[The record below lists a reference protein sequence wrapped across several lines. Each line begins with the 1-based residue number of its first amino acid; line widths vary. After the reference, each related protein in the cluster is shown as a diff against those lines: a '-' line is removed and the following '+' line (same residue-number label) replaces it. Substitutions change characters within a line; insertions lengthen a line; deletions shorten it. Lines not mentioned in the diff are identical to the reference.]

1 MELASFYN
9 NVLQVI
15 WILNNLRENC
25 LEIFTKKKDARKR
38 EEKDKV
44 VSGFPIIFF
53 VFVCLFL
60 FFSFFFLRWYMTFLS
75 FKNIPRQPISNLTG
89 QQDSLLFLSDS
100 YVTSTANKPMKLQP
114 KGVS

>member
-53 VFVCLFL
+53 CLFVCF
-60 FFSFFFLRWYMTFLS
+60 FFFLS
-75 FKNIPRQPISNLTG
+75 F
-89 QQDSLLFLSDS
+89 F
-100 YVTSTANKPMKLQP
+100 
-114 KGVS
+114 

>member
-44 VSGFPIIFF
+44 VSGFPIIIFF
-53 VFVCLFL
+53 LFVCF
-60 FFSFFFLRWYMTFLS
+60 FFFLS
-75 FKNIPRQPISNLTG
+75 F
-89 QQDSLLFLSDS
+89 F
-100 YVTSTANKPMKLQP
+100 
-114 KGVS
+114 

>member
-53 VFVCLFL
+53 FLFVCF
-60 FFSFFFLRWYMTFLS
+60 FFFLS
-75 FKNIPRQPISNLTG
+75 FFEMIY
-89 QQDSLLFLSDS
+89 DFFEF
-100 YVTSTANKPMKLQP
+100 
-114 KGVS
+114 

>member
-44 VSGFPIIFF
+44 FSGFPIIFF
-53 VFVCLFL
+53 FLFVCLFV
-60 FFSFFFLRWYMTFLS
+60 SFFFFL
-75 FKNIPRQPISNLTG
+75 FFEMIY
-89 QQDSLLFLSDS
+89 DFFEF
-100 YVTSTANKPMKLQP
+100 
-114 KGVS
+114 